1 MSTGETA
8 IEELNQQVSSQT
20 EQVMFLEE
28 TISDQKED
36 ISAKVAKMAQ
46 LEMDL
51 SSTQT
56 SLRELEQRNEARA
69 VEDLKSVTEEK
80 ASLQQKLSEVSDR
93 GAQHESRA
101 VQLEEKLGSLTVE
114 LEDVRRERH
123 VITYVS

>member
-20 EQVMFLEE
+20 ERVMFLEE